1 MRRLVCLALLCAAL
15 APAQQKPVPLIF
27 DTDIGDDI
35 DDALAL
41 ALVLQSP
48 EVDVRLITTVTDRVE
63 DRTRLAWKE
72 LGAYGRHDIAL
83 ATGAAEPLL
92 DPSYPDHAAQFKIL
106 TSQDQPPP
114 AARRNAAAAI
124 TETLLASDRKVTIL
138 ALGPLTNIALALK
151 LNPRIKEKIQRI
163 VLMGGAYFR
172 QKSEYNIARDRIAA
186 AIVFSSG
193 LPITAVGLDVTE
205 FFRLESQ
212 DVERIQDA
220 HNPGSEFLARLI
232 DLWRE
237 GDAGKLPVLYD
248 PVAAGAALNP
258 SLIQTL
264 SGSVE
269 VETRDPTF
277 SGVTRFT
284 QAAEGGKGP
293 VQVTR
298 GVNAP
303 EFLQLFMDR
312 LTAAPR
318 GK

>member
-1 MRRLVCLALLCAAL
+1 MRGLFCLALLFAGI

-48 EVDVRLITTVTDRVE
+48 EVDVRLVTTVADDVE
-63 DRTRLAWKE
+63 SRTRLASKE
-72 LGAYGRHDIAL
+72 LGVYGRQDIAV
-83 ATGAAEPLL
+83 ATGAGEPLL
-92 DPSYPDHAAQFKIL
+92 DPSYPTHAAQFKIL
-106 TSQDQPPP
+106 TAQDQLPP
-114 AARRNAAAAI
+114 AAHRNAATAI

-151 LNPRIKEKIQRI
+151 LEPRIKPKIERI

-172 QKSEYNIARDRIAA
+172 QKSEYNITRDRIAA

-193 LPITAVGLDVTE
+193 ISITAVGLDVTE

-212 DVERIQDA
+212 DVERIHAA

-232 DLWRE
+232 ELWQE

-248 PVAAGAALNP
+248 PVAAGAALKP

-264 SGSVE
+264 SGTVE
-269 VETRDPTF
+269 VETRAPTF
-277 SGVTRFT
+277 FGVTRFT
-284 QAAEGGKGP
+284 QTTGDRKGP
-293 VQVTR
+293 VQVAR

-318 GK
+318 GR